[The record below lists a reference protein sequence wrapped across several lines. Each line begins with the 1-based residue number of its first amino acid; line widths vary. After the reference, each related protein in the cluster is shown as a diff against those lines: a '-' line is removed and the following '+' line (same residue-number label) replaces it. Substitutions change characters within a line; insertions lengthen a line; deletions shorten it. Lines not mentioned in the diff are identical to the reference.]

1 MKILFASD
9 FSVSAFENLPTKEE
23 MHCML
28 NGVKSRFEETD
39 FSIVNLEC
47 VLYEGD
53 SQPIVKSGPNIK
65 GNPEFVE
72 MLNYLNIDVAGLAN
86 NHAGDFGD
94 EALINTMN
102 LLEKNGIAYIG
113 AGKSIKE
120 AYLPYIFE
128 KDDLKVAVI
137 AACENEFGVATETTM
152 GSAGFNLLRLANAI
166 KSASEES
173 DKVIVYFHGGNER
186 NPFPSPEKTQLYR
199 LLIDLGAD
207 GLIAMHTHS
216 PQGYEIYN
224 GKPIVYSMG
233 NFFFPKKCED
243 DTYKTN
249 PWYFGYL
256 TELNITNENIE
267 LEIIPYRSTPLGM
280 MEGTQLI
287 LGEEKQS
294 FMHYLEE
301 LTEPISSPEKL
312 QYYFNIWCSI
322 EGVMY
327 AQNLNYSKEMESNNT
342 SLCRHLK
349 NALSCEAHNE
359 LIKNTLNLCYFDE
372 LDKYKNLQSKLQKY
386 QHVNL

>member
-1 MKILFASD
+1 MKILFAGD
-9 FSVSAFENLPTKEE
+9 FSVSAFENLPTKDE
-23 MHCML
+23 MHCMVD
-28 NGVKSRFEETD
+28 GVKSAFEKAD
-39 FSIVNLEC
+39 FSMVNLEC

-53 SQPIVKSGPNIK
+53 GQPIVKSGPNIK
-65 GNPEFVE
+65 GNPEFME

-113 AGKSIKE
+113 AGKNINE
-120 AYLPYIFE
+120 AYLPYVFE

-137 AACENEFGVATETTM
+137 AACENEFGTATEISM
-152 GSAGFNLLRLANAI
+152 GSAGYNLSRLSNAI
-166 KSASEES
+166 KSASKEA

-199 LLIDLGAD
+199 LLIDFGAD
-207 GLIAMHTHS
+207 ALIAMHTHC
-216 PQGYEIYN
+216 PQGYEIYD

-243 DTYKTN
+243 YTYKTN

-256 TELNITNENIE
+256 TELNITKENIE
-267 LEIIPYRSTPLGM
+267 LDILPYRSTPLGM
-280 MEGTQLI
+280 LDGTRLI
-287 LGEEKQS
+287 FCDEKQA
-294 FMHYLEE
+294 FMQYLNE

-322 EGVMY
+322 EGIMY
-327 AQNLNYSKEMESNNT
+327 AKNLKYSKDMESDNAF
-342 SLCRHLK
+342 LCRHLK

-359 LIKNTLNLCYFDE
+359 LIRNTLNLCYFDE
-372 LDKYKNLQSKLQKY
+372 LDEYKCLQSELQKY
-386 QHVNL
+386 QHIEI